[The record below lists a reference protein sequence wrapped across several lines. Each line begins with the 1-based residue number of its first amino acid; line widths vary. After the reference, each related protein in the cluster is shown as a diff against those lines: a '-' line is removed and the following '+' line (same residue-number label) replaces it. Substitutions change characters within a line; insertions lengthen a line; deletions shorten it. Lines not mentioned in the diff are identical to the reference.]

1 MASHI
6 ALYSS
11 FTRRT
16 LVNFVTME
24 KNQRRAGER
33 DLLDPAG
40 TRRLGEQR
48 VLELY
53 RKLFAGTVEITPEMR
68 PRWKVPPGQLRHRLV
83 PGVRFEWHKPLWH
96 PTTVDLPEPQYDDMV
111 AVYVHEWLAEN
122 IPRHRDKAPG
132 TIVRGGVEEPLIVSL
147 LPGVTP
153 HMLAAHLSCG
163 QRT

>member
-1 MASHI
+1 M
-6 ALYSS
+6 
-11 FTRRT
+11 
-16 LVNFVTME
+16 
-24 KNQRRAGER
+24 
-33 DLLDPAG
+33 LDPAG
-40 TRRLGEQR
+40 TRRRGEQR

-53 RKLFAGTVEITPEMR
+53 RELFAGTVEITPEMR

-132 TIVRGGVEEPLIVSL
+132 TEPARDRRSAVRLTSRALVGRRCRWRCRRG
-147 LPGVTP
+147 
-153 HMLAAHLSCG
+153 
-163 QRT
+163 